1 LVPLNGHGAL
11 AQADKKTQVTEEYS
25 HLKLKSGGTF
35 QIVESV
41 DDILPE
47 SKRIVTEYLGT

>member
-1 LVPLNGHGAL
+1 L

-35 QIVESV
+35 QIVKSV